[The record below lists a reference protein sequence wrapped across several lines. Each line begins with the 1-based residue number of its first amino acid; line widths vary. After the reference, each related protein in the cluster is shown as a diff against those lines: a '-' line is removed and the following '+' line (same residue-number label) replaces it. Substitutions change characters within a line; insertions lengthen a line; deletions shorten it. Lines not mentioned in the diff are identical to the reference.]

1 MQVLLYQFFK
11 LFRFQ
16 NLTFRAKA

>member
-1 MQVLLYQFFK
+1 MT

-16 NLTFRAKA
+16 NL

>member
-1 MQVLLYQFFK
+1 LIVKLDTSTLYT

-16 NLTFRAKA
+16 GTK